1 MALTLDL
8 VYTNET
14 PDEGNYLGGLTDQT
28 VYGGV
33 NPDRNEGG
41 VYLSGSKIKSDG
53 LEEYPVEIASYDPVT
68 AEEFEFPILKDG
80 WYQFKYLFVPNYDGS
95 TQYFQYNAVYYSG
108 SVYRAILNNFT
119 GFDPTNPSYWE
130 VIPVPSVLVDSV
142 GTVTESDNIATQ
154 VYSIII
160 YPFAKKLYGDKAEDF
175 ALKCCGTFKDLE
187 EFTEYKVIGGI
198 VAALK
203 ACNTRQ
209 RYASGEKISQYAA
222 QLS

>member
-1 MALTLDL
+1 VALSLDL
-8 VYTNET
+8 TYTSES
-14 PDEGNYLGGLTDQT
+14 PDEGNYIGGLTDST
-28 VYGGV
+28 VYSNT
-33 NPDRNEGG
+33 NPDRNEGV
-41 VYLSGSKIKSDG
+41 VYLYGSKIKADG
-53 LEEYPVEIASYDPVT
+53 LEEYPVDITDYDPIT
-68 AEEFEFPILKDG
+68 AEDFEFTILKDG
-80 WYQFKYLFVPNYDGS
+80 WYQFKYVFVPNYDGA
-95 TQYFQYNAVYYSG
+95 TQYFLYDAVYSSG
-108 SVYRAILNNFT
+108 VVYRAILDNFT
-119 GFDPTNPSYWE
+119 GFDPTNASYWE
-130 VIPVPSVLVDSV
+130 VIPDPVVLVDSF
-142 GTVTESDNIATQ
+142 GTATVSANVAIQ
-154 VYSIII
+154 VYNIII